1 MLANKTGSWQDRG
14 HPGGP
19 PGAFHEDDVVKAAWR
34 FNQKEKTTMKK
45 LTLSLCAAVA
55 MATAAYAGE
64 TYSKESKSVTPPPC
78 PQWYA
83 DNEFNV
89 TLSGAYVWTG
99 NDWRDDR
106 YLAIDHGWG
115 GALDAKY
122 FVHRYFGFGAQVWGA
137 EAKTH
142 DIFTTFAGQ
151 RIWGGED
158 SHLVGGVLGT
168 FTLRFPISCS
178 RFAPYFWLGGG
189 GVFGGGRDHDFFLD
203 PVNNLPVRRDFD
215 NSDSKLVGQVGGG
228 FEVRFTPHVGW
239 TNDISWN
246 VVSGSDNNFGMARTG
261 LNFAF

>member
-1 MLANKTGSWQDRG
+1 MCGENRSQLT
-14 HPGGP
+14 
-19 PGAFHEDDVVKAAWR
+19 
-34 FNQKEKTTMKK
+34 KEETTTMKK

-55 MATAAYAGE
+55 MTSAAFAGTE

-83 DNEFNV
+83 DNEFNL
-89 TLSGAYVWTG
+89 TLSGVYLATG

-106 YLAIDHGWG
+106 YFAIDHGWG

-122 FVHRYFGFGAQVWGA
+122 FVHRYFGFGVQGWAA
-137 EAKTH
+137 RANTN
-142 DIFTTFAGQ
+142 DILDNGFT
-151 RIWGGED
+151 RVRSGED
-158 SHLVGGVLGT
+158 SHIIGGVLGT
-168 FTLRFPISCS
+168 FTLRFPIACS

-189 GVFGGGRDHDFFLD
+189 GVFGGGRDHDFVLD
-203 PVNNLPVRRDFD
+203 PTQPLGIVRREFD
-215 NSDSKLVGQVGGG
+215 NSKTKAVGQVGGG

-261 LNFAF
+261 INFAF